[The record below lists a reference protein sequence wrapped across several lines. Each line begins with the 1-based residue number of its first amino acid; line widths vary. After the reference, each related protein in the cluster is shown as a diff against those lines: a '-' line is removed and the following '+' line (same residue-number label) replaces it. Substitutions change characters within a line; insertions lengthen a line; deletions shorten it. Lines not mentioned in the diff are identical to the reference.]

1 MGGGS
6 VMNQHEG
13 QDRWSKDLTF
23 RVGDEVGG
31 HWKQLSNQLYG
42 AGKVFCSDR
51 TDEALLAE
59 S

>member
-1 MGGGS
+1 
-6 VMNQHEG
+6 MNQHEG

-59 S
+59 N